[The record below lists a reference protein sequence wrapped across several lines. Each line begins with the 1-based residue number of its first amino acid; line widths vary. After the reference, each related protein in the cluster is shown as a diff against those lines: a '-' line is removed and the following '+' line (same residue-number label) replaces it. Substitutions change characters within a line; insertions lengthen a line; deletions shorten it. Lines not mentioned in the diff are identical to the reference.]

1 MPAVKRSA
9 EFWQAMLLLQ
19 MSPKKARE
27 TLELLGDAKSKEEML
42 LSPAISGQQRA
53 TLNEWAYRSVG
64 EQIISI
70 EDEGY
75 PENLRHART
84 PPIALS
90 VLGELLPQDA
100 AAVAIVGTRKASPY
114 GKTVAK
120 RMARDLAKNG
130 VTVVSG
136 GAQGI
141 DAAAHEGALE
151 VGGRTIAVLGNG
163 VDVAYPATHRQLYNR
178 IVGSGALVSEYAN
191 GVAPDYWRFPQR
203 NYLIAALSR
212 AVIVIEAPLRSGS
225 LITATAAGD
234 EGRHVF
240 ATPGPIDST
249 EYVGSFNLI
258 NDGAVLLYKAEQVLE
273 TLGMRSRPDQESAPD
288 VSPLQKQIL
297 EKLSSTPTLV
307 DNISD
312 DLDQPAHIVLTN
324 LTQLELEGLVARAA
338 GGFVRL

>member
-1 MPAVKRSA
+1 
-9 EFWQAMLLLQ
+9 

-27 TLELLGDAKSKEEML
+27 TLDLLDGAETKDDL
-42 LSPAISGQQRA
+42 LRSPALTAQQRK
-53 TLNEWAYRSVG
+53 TLNEWTYKSVG
-64 EQIISI
+64 ERVISVADS
-70 EDEGY
+70 EY

-84 PPIALS
+84 PPVALS
-90 VLGELLPQDA
+90 VLGDLLPQDD

-120 RMARDLAKNG
+120 RIARDLAKNG
-130 VTVVSG
+130 VTIVSG

-163 VDVAYPATHRQLYNR
+163 VDIAYPATHRPLYNR

-212 AVIVIEAPLRSGS
+212 ALIVVEAPLKSGS
-225 LITATAAGD
+225 LITASAAGD

-240 ATPGPIDST
+240 ATPGPIDSS
-249 EYVGSFNLI
+249 EYEGSFKLI
-258 NDGAVLLYKAEQVLE
+258 NDGAVLLYKAEQVLDS
-273 TLGMRSRPDQESAPD
+273 LGIRLRPDQPQALPNLSA
-288 VSPLQKQIL
+288 VQQQIL
-297 EKLSSTPTLV
+297 EKLSSTPALV
-307 DNISD
+307 DNLSD
-312 DLDQPAHIVLTN
+312 ALDQPAHIVLTN